1 MGKHDKTEF
10 RWTAPTVEPE
20 KISYD
25 PPKDEYYRARIT
37 TLEKENRKLREELEK
52 RASWYGTGKDT
63 FEERLKELYDENAKL
78 CEENW
83 KLRNAL
89 IREAI
94 RDVEV

>member
-10 RWTAPTVEPE
+10 RWTTPTVEPE
-20 KISYD
+20 TISYD
-25 PPKDEYYRARIT
+25 PPKDDFYKARIT
-37 TLEKENRKLREELEK
+37 TLEKENRKLREELDN
-52 RASWYGTGKDT
+52 RAKWYGTGKDT
-63 FEERLKELYDENAKL
+63 FNEKLTELHKENEKL
-78 CEENW
+78 ADENW